1 MPRFAANI
9 TFLYNEVEFLERFAA
24 ARRSGFR
31 AVEFHYPYEFDK
43 SAICEALE
51 SNGLEAVLINIP
63 VGDKAKGDNGLACLP
78 GREADFRAALTLAID
93 YAAALGV
100 PRANCLAGLVAAGA
114 DRRECHAALVKNL
127 RFAAAEFKKAGLE
140 LMLEPLNSRDVPGFF
155 LDHSRQ
161 TVEIMREVGADNVK
175 LQYDLYHMQIM
186 EGALAQTMEEL
197 LPFIGH
203 IQFADTPGRHEP
215 GTGELNFDFLFH
227 HIDRIGYTGWTSAEY
242 RPLTTTAA
250 SLSWHDASERL

>member
-9 TFLYNEVEFLERFAA
+9 TFMYNELEFLERFAA
-24 ARRSGFR
+24 ARRSGFK

-43 SAICEALE
+43 HVICEALE
-51 SNGLEAVLINIP
+51 SNDLEAALINIP

-78 GREADFRAALTLAID
+78 GREADFRAAVALAID
-93 YAAALGV
+93 YATALGV
-100 PRANCLAGLVAAGA
+100 ARANCLAGLVPAGA
-114 DRRECHAALVKNL
+114 DQNEYRAAFINNL
-127 RFAAAEFKKAGLE
+127 RFAAGEFKRAGLE
-140 LMLEPLNSRDVPGFF
+140 LMIEPLNSRDVPRFF
-155 LDHSRQ
+155 LNHSRQ
-161 TVEIMREVGADNVK
+161 AVEIIREAGADNVK

-215 GTGELNFDFLFH
+215 GTGELNFDFLFR
-227 HIDRIGYTGWTSAEY
+227 HIDRIGYSGWTSAEY

-250 SLSWHDASERL
+250 SLSWHGVTERM

>member
-9 TFLYNEVEFLERFAA
+9 TFMYNEVEFLGRFGA
-24 ARRSGFR
+24 ARRSGFE
-31 AVEFHYPYEFDK
+31 AIEFHYPYEFERPV
-43 SAICEALE
+43 ICEALE

-63 VGDKAKGDNGLACLP
+63 VGDKVKGDNGLACLP
-78 GREADFRAALTLAID
+78 GREADFRAAVALAID
-93 YAAALGV
+93 YATALDV
-100 PRANCLAGLVAAGA
+100 PRANCLAGLVPAEA
-114 DRRECHAALVKNL
+114 DKREYHATFVNNL
-127 RFAAAEFKKAGLE
+127 RFAAKEFKRAGLE
-140 LMLEPLNSRDVPGFF
+140 LTIEPLNSRDVPCFF
-155 LDHSRQ
+155 LNHSRQ
-161 TVEIMREVGADNVK
+161 AVEIIREVGADNVK

-215 GTGELNFDFLFH
+215 GTGELNFDFLFR
-227 HIDRIGYTGWTSAEY
+227 HIDRIGYSGWTSAEY

-250 SLSWHDASERL
+250 SLSWLGTPGRL

>member
-24 ARRSGFR
+24 ARRSDFK

-43 SAICEALE
+43 SVMCEALE
-51 SNGLEAVLINIP
+51 SSGLEAALINIP

-78 GREADFRAALTLAID
+78 GRETDFRAAVALAID
-93 YAAALGV
+93 YATALGV
-100 PRANCLAGLVAAGA
+100 PRANCLAGLVPADA
-114 DRRECHAALVKNL
+114 DRRECHAAFVNNL
-127 RFAAAEFKKAGLE
+127 RFAAGEFRKAGLE
-140 LMLEPLNSRDVPGFF
+140 LMIEPLNSRDVPRFF
-155 LDHSRQ
+155 LNHSRQ
-161 TVEIMREVGADNVK
+161 AVEIIREVGADNVK
-175 LQYDLYHMQIM
+175 LQYDLYHMQLM

-215 GTGELNFDFLFH
+215 GTGELNFDFLFR
-227 HIDRIGYTGWTSAEY
+227 HIDRIGYSGWTSAEY

-250 SLSWHDASERL
+250 SLSWHGASGRI

>member
-9 TFLYNEVEFLERFAA
+9 TFMYNEVEFLDRFAA
-24 ARRSGFR
+24 ARRSGFK
-31 AVEFHYPYEFDK
+31 AVEFHYPYEFDR
-43 SAICEALE
+43 SVMCEALE
-51 SNGLEAVLINIP
+51 SNGLEAALINIP
-63 VGDKAKGDNGLACLP
+63 AGDKAKGDNGLACLP
-78 GREADFRAALTLAID
+78 GRETDFRAAVALAID
-93 YAAALGV
+93 YATALGV
-100 PRANCLAGLVAAGA
+100 PRANCLAGLIPAGA
-114 DRRECHAALVKNL
+114 DRSEYHAAFVNNL

-140 LMLEPLNSRDVPGFF
+140 LMIEPLNSRDVPRFF

-161 TVEIMREVGADNVK
+161 AVEIIREVGADNLK

-215 GTGELNFDFLFH
+215 GTGELNFDFLFR
-227 HIDRIGYTGWTSAEY
+227 HIDRIGYSGWTSAEY

-250 SLSWHDASERL
+250 SLAWQGASERL